1 MKNQVTDS
9 SFFNFKITLA
19 KNKID
24 NFNKHNV
31 HMYLIFDIFDNY
43 FEIVQ
48 FTHSNNISTTGNDV
62 MSAST
67 KNVLISFWIM
77 LICGCVT
84 LTCTCMLRK
93 KHLKKQSESCWNQS
107 LGFSITCVIRKKRF
121 CH

>member
-1 MKNQVTDS
+1 
-9 SFFNFKITLA
+9 
-19 KNKID
+19 
-24 NFNKHNV
+24 
-31 HMYLIFDIFDNY
+31 MYLIFDIFDNY

-107 LGFSITCVIRKKRF
+107 LGFSCLVSSKFIVSEIRIAQRPRTKKKLKWNL
-121 CH
+121 CTGLYML